1 MCRLLG
7 IVASE
12 VTEFGLVLTGAPRS
26 LAKLSEQHP
35 DGWGLAIHDATT
47 RRWVLHKGT
56 ERAHADDRF
65 REVAAQSRGHVL
77 VSHVRQKT
85 VGPTRL
91 ENTHPFASD
100 GWIFC
105 HNGTV
110 KRTDLLAA
118 RVSPARRARIEGET
132 DSELLFAF
140 LLTRLEEHGL
150 VTLADEDDPRSPM
163 GEDAR
168 EAATEL
174 LEEVVRELRAE
185 EIGAFNFLL
194 SDGATCFTHRSGR
207 TLFLLER
214 GPADP
219 VRTARTID
227 SHTELLTPWTPRRQA
242 ILVASE
248 AITDEP
254 WVEVPEGALLRID
267 RLPSPHLAYGDLQ
280 VNEAQGKVA

>member
-7 IVASE
+7 IIASE
-12 VTEFGLVLTGAPRS
+12 ITEFGLVLTGVPRS

-47 RRWVLHKGT
+47 RQWALHRGT
-56 ERAHADDRF
+56 ERAHACERF

-118 RVSPARRARIEGET
+118 RTSPARRARIEGDT
-132 DSELLFAF
+132 DSELLFAY
-140 LLTRLEEHGL
+140 LLSRLDEREL
-150 VTLADEDDPRSPM
+150 VTLADD
-163 GEDAR
+163 DAR
-168 EAATEL
+168 DTATEL

-207 TLFLLER
+207 SLFLLER

-219 VRTARTID
+219 VRTTRTID
-227 SHTELLTPWTPRRQA
+227 SHTELLTAWTPRRQA

-267 RLPSPHLAYGDLQ
+267 RLPSPHLAYGNLP
-280 VNEAQGKVA
+280 VSGAQGKVA